1 MGVPGPGVMA
11 ARASSVDLGLFGPDS
26 LAWRVHREPAM
37 LVGGLRALM
46 VQALHPLAIA
56 AIVDHSDYK
65 NDVWGRYART
75 SNYVVTTIFGT
86 TRQAQA
92 LGARVREIHRPMRGV
107 DRVTGLPYA
116 ADDPVL
122 LLWIHTTLVE
132 SFLAAYRRFV
142 GPLSRDEADHYIQEL
157 VRQAELVGL
166 EPRRVPATERGNRE
180 FIESCRPMLRV
191 TDAAREALHTVLHP
205 PLPPWRRPVWWVA
218 SQAAISIMP
227 DYALGLYGMRRSPAA
242 EALVR
247 PVVSSGSELARRFL
261 RPPPVIRE
269 ARRRASAAGADPMP
283 TSRARRPR

>member
-1 MGVPGPGVMA
+1 MS
-11 ARASSVDLGLFGPDS
+11 ARAASVDFGLFGPGS
-26 LAWRVHREPAM
+26 VAWRVHREPAM

-86 TRQAQA
+86 TRQARA

-142 GPLSRDEADHYIQEL
+142 GPLTQHEADGYVQEL

-166 EPRRVPATERGNRE
+166 DPERVPATERSNRE
-180 FIESCRPMLRV
+180 FIESCRPVLRV
-191 TDAAREALHTVLHP
+191 TEAAREALTTVLHP

-218 SQAAISIMP
+218 GHAAISIMP
-227 DYALGLYGMRRSPAA
+227 DYALGLYGIRRNTGA
-242 EALVR
+242 EAAVR
-247 PVVSSGSELARRFL
+247 PLVSSGSEFARRFL
-261 RPPPVIRE
+261 KPPPVIRE
-269 ARRRASAAGADPMP
+269 ARRRAAAAGGDPAP